1 MRTSVSLQT
10 TATSKSASKLCNIRR
25 VSASSWLQP
34 HITWFPAGEIKY
46 SFSLEVIIKAVDL
59 GKIPEPNL
67 TDQLIFIFTAVQKLL
82 PVVTL
87 WHILFKTCN
96 VELSERSTSFLSG
109 NILNTVYF
117 ICVIIKPQQFH
128 SYRIISDYEP
138 DQCRN
143 PFFTSFLVLSILLKP

>member
-1 MRTSVSLQT
+1 MV
-10 TATSKSASKLCNIRR
+10 TAAHNMISCRR
-25 VSASSWLQP
+25 N
-34 HITWFPAGEIKY
+34 K
-46 SFSLEVIIKAVDL
+46 DL
-59 GKIPEPNL
+59 GKIPEQNL
-67 TDQLIFIFTAVQKLL
+67 TDQLIFIFTVVQKLL

-96 VELSERSTSFLSG
+96 VELSERSTLFLSG

-128 SYRIISDYEP
+128 SYRTISDYEP

-143 PFFTSFLVLSILLKP
+143 PNPFFGFKHLIKAITSINHGASSSGMACFLQEL